1 MNEEN
6 DRFKT
11 SPLRISDEKMDL
23 SNGYNDC

>member
-11 SPLRISDEKMDL
+11 SLLGISDEKMDL